1 MFISISISIGIGID
15 FKRIDYDDSLLN
27 INRIITSVIHIGCG
41 V

>member
-1 MFISISISIGIGID
+1 MFVGIDIDID